1 MSKKLTKRDNQKF
14 QDILNAG
21 AKVFLEKG
29 YHNANIS
36 DVADEVGMLKG
47 SLYYYIDSKDDLL
60 NSIIMP
66 TLEVYI
72 KTLKEILVSNENAD
86 MVLEK
91 AIIAHMSPMD
101 IDFAKQAVFTT
112 ELPNLSESG
121 RMEARAEI
129 KNYEK
134 LWIQVIKKGMSEK
147 IFRDDIDPKILLY
160 SIFGM
165 TNWTIRWFIPG
176 GRYTGKKLGEIFA
189 SFILDGI
196 KIKSSTVEKT

>member
-86 MVLEK
+86 VVLEK